1 MITVPLQPSVVFTLL
16 IAHAAFSPSAV
27 RSEDYALPIHAT
39 FQANDSLAQPAD
51 SRADAVECLQGLC
64 WTPGVFDV
72 RCLEPQGIGVSAI
85 LQFPSPRPLGV
96 PQNDIV
102 TLEWY
107 AVTNDGVLRDA
118 PAIVVVHESG
128 RSMTVG
134 RAVGRGLRDRGLHA
148 FMVQLPFYG
157 ARRPAGMTAKDQKF
171 GDVMSQSIADVRRAR
186 DAVAVLPGVDATRI
200 SLQGTSLGGFLSAT
214 TAGVD
219 SAFEN
224 VFVLLAGGEL
234 PKLIETGERE
244 TAQVRALLK
253 TQGFVGDRMHELL
266 NRFEPNRLAHRLRPE
281 NTWVFTATFDTT
293 VPPAHGHSFAK
304 AAGLQPSHHIQMPA
318 THYSGVIFL
327 PQVLDTIA
335 QNAGG
340 HMALKK

>member
-1 MITVPLQPSVVFTLL
+1 MMAVLMRHSFLRTLL
-16 IAHAAFSPSAV
+16 TAVTTLSPLLIQA
-27 RSEDYALPIHAT
+27 EDIALPIRAV
-39 FQANDSLAQPAD
+39 FQSKDSLSKPTD
-51 SRADAVECLQGLC
+51 LRADAVECLQGLC
-64 WTPGVFDV
+64 WNPETFAV
-72 RCLEPQGIGVSAI
+72 RCLEPQGIGVNAI
-85 LQFPSPRPLGV
+85 LQFPSPKPLGV
-96 PQNDIV
+96 TQNDIV
-102 TLEWY
+102 TVEWY
-107 AVTNDGVLRDA
+107 AVTDEGVLRKA

-171 GDVMSQSIADVRRAR
+171 ADVMSQSIADVRRTR
-186 DAVAVLPGVDATRI
+186 DAVAVLPGVDARRI

-234 PKLIETGERE
+234 PKLIETGKRE
-244 TAQVRALLK
+244 TAQVRALLM
-253 TQGFVGDRMHELL
+253 TQGFVGERMHELL

-281 NTWVFTATFDTT
+281 NVWVFTATFDTT

-304 AAGLQPSHHIQMPA
+304 AVGLQPSHHIQMPA

-335 QNAGG
+335 ENAGG
-340 HMALKK
+340 HALK